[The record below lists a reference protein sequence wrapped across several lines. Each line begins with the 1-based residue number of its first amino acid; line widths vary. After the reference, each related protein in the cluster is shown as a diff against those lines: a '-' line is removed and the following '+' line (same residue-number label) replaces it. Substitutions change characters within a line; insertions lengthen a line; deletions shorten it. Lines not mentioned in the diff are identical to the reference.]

1 MDKMFKLMGWWT
13 GIFAILF
20 YVGDMTAVALIMVA
34 NTGFFILLG
43 FLNISERMYMYVF
56 GAYLT
61 IFFVGFTYYTTFIHL
76 PGGTH

>member
-20 YVGDMTAVALIMVA
+20 YVGDMTAAALIMVA

-56 GAYLT
+56 AAYLT

-76 PGGTH
+76 PGGMH